1 MRVVIYSSILPALG
15 GLDAIARGCGL
26 EPVAVIVPRPKD
38 GDEGR
43 VGRAAAILTGA
54 PADLDVLYAHE
65 LASVEALTRACAPDL
80 GLCTGYPWKLPPAV
94 LSIPRL
100 GIVNGHPSLLPR
112 HRGPYPFAW
121 AIREAEEEL
130 GLTYHLMDAE
140 FDTGPILAQGSRP
153 MPIDT
158 SLEELVPTLQDLS
171 SELLTRAIE
180 RLLAGEVGEP
190 QSEIGASWAP
200 AFGDDYVEI
209 DWSRPAVEVD
219 RQVRAWQ
226 WMFSDALA
234 GPLTTI
240 DGDRVRVLATR
251 LDDPAD
257 SDAVR
262 LDAAD
267 GPVWIVEHAPL

>member
-1 MRVVIYSSILPALG
+1 MRVVIYSSILPALS
-15 GLDAIARGCGL
+15 GLDAIARSCGL
-26 EPVAVIVPRPKD
+26 EPVAVITPRPKG
-38 GDEGR
+38 GDEAR
-43 VGRAAAILTGA
+43 VGRAAAILTGS

-80 GLCTGYPWKLPPAV
+80 GLCTGYPWKLPAAV

-140 FDTGPILAQGSRP
+140 YDTGPILAQGSRP
-153 MPIDT
+153 MPADT
-158 SLEELVPTLQDLS
+158 SFDGLVPTLRDLS
-171 SELLTRAIE
+171 AELLTRAIE
-180 RLLAGEVGEP
+180 RLLAGEVGDP
-190 QSEIGASWAP
+190 QTEVGASWAP
-200 AFGDDYVEI
+200 AFGEDYLEL
-209 DWSRPAVEVD
+209 DLSLPAIEVD

-226 WMFSDALA
+226 WMFSDELT

-240 DGDRVRVLATR
+240 DGELVKVLATR

-257 SDAVR
+257 PDAVR
-262 LDAAD
+262 MDAAD
-267 GPVWIVEHAPL
+267 GPVWILEHAPV